1 MKEMNMTDNDP
12 KTQAADQELSDTRRK
27 LEETEL
33 LRWQLEQTLSQV
45 RAQQRLRDTLTAAGV
60 ADMEAAI
67 LLAEQRLTQ
76 NKDAKPEQVID
87 QLKREKPYLFTPLVT
102 PQAMQPTRGKKD
114 KPGPAQQNT
123 KPASADRKQLMQYMK
138 TRRK

>member
-1 MKEMNMTDNDP
+1 MTDNDP

-27 LEETEL
+27 LEETES
-33 LRWQLEQTLSQV
+33 LRRQLEQTLSQV
-45 RAQQRLRDTLTAAGV
+45 RAQQRLRDKLTAAGV

-67 LLAEQRLTQ
+67 LLTEQRLTQ

-123 KPASADRKQLMQYMK
+123 KPASADRKQLMLYMK

>member
-1 MKEMNMTDNDP
+1 MTDNDP

-123 KPASADRKQLMQYMK
+123 KPASADRKQLMLYMK

>member
-1 MKEMNMTDNDP
+1 MTDNDP

-27 LEETEL
+27 LEETES
-33 LRWQLEQTLSQV
+33 LRRQLEQTLSQV
-45 RAQQRLRDTLTAAGV
+45 RAEQRLRDKLTAAGV

-67 LLAEQRLTQ
+67 LLTEQRLTQ

-87 QLKREKPYLFTPLVT
+87 QLKREKPYLFTPQVA
-102 PQAMQPTRGKKD
+102 PQVMQPTRGKKD
-114 KPGPAQQNT
+114 KAGPAQQNT
-123 KPASADRKQLMQYMK
+123 KPASADRRQLMQYMK

>member
-1 MKEMNMTDNDP
+1 MTDNDP
-12 KTQAADQELSDTRRK
+12 KTQAADQELCDTRRK
-27 LEETEL
+27 LEETES
-33 LRWQLEQTLSQV
+33 LRQQLEQTLSQV
-45 RAQQRLRDTLTAAGV
+45 RTEQRLRDKLTAAGV

-87 QLKREKPYLFTPLVT
+87 QLKREKPYLFTPQVA

-114 KPGPAQQNT
+114 KTGPAQAQQNT
-123 KPASADRKQLMQYMK
+123 KPASADRRQLMQYMK

>member
-1 MKEMNMTDNDP
+1 MTDNDP

-33 LRWQLEQTLSQV
+33 LRRQLEQTLSQV

-123 KPASADRKQLMQYMK
+123 KPASADRKQLMLYMK

>member
-1 MKEMNMTDNDP
+1 MTDNDP

-27 LEETEL
+27 LEETES
-33 LRWQLEQTLSQV
+33 LRRQLEQTLSQV
-45 RAQQRLRDTLTAAGV
+45 RAQQRLRDKLTAAGV

-67 LLAEQRLTQ
+67 LLTEQRLTQ

-102 PQAMQPTRGKKD
+102 PQAMLPTRGKKD

-123 KPASADRKQLMQYMK
+123 KPASADRKQLMLYMK